1 MAELRD
7 TQASNRDIGI
17 ADAIIA
23 FDTTSTLDANA
34 AKKTDTL
41 EMVIATIFE
50 NPPATLTTAQQD
62 ALRLLMAALSE
73 AEVDAR
79 AVVRYTNAEKSK
91 VAATNPILTFGIAT
105 GQTAAEFSY
114 PNITGF
120 NPTSGFPSEGQ
131 IFTFQTQDI
140 TVTPANADTHVTI
153 NLGGAV
159 YTPSGIGDIGIPLEE
174 FKPLTRYVAVGYG
187 LLTCIL
193 IGPTD
198 LLEDDVID
206 VTRTGL
212 PALNADNYEKLFI
225 DHDTPRVWV
234 GHREVIAA
242 VPATGTWMGFS
253 ARGGIYLGAR
263 SSAPSTVS
271 VQRFYYNTRSHVWRE
286 GTRVGGVDYYIN
298 TPFQVLP
305 GNDTDDIWLGEQP
318 DDAAA
323 SVLVAPFN
331 TASRYHFYNE
341 ATDTVRTLN
350 NLTYVD
356 PVSAFDHFV
365 AEPISS
371 PSGVSGITGVT
382 AGTGLSGGGTS
393 GVVTVNVDIS
403 ASNFPTIPIDKGG
416 TGADTDSGARSNLG
430 LGTAALVD
438 TGNDPGDVPVLA
450 GLVGIVQS
458 QDLAGNSGVAAS
470 GDVLTFDGTSS
481 QSWTTPSAASSAPI
495 SGNGSVGS
503 PLTIADSAIT
513 EPKLAIAA
521 DPTSNQVLTWDGSAM
536 VWSSPASGAVT
547 TDNSFNGT
555 GIIGSPLTLNTAG
568 STFPTIPIE
577 KGGTAAT
584 TVADART
591 SLGLGT
597 AAQANTGTSSGEV
610 PALDTSGHISDGVIP
625 DGITRDT
632 EVQTLFNTA
641 LTFATTGNTEV
652 GINIDYNTSTR
663 KLNATVTGAL
673 IHSDASLSGSG
684 TTTDPLM
691 IANNAVTEPRM
702 AIGNTPTDLQVLSWD
717 AGNTRFLWKDDAT
730 AAAGSGI
737 DRVNSDSTLTGEGT
751 ALSALGIADNAITEA
766 RLSVTNSPTA
776 GRVLGYN
783 SSGDLEWVVGGGG
796 GGGAVD
802 SVSGGTGL
810 TTNTTTGD
818 VTVNIDVA
826 QSDFPVIPLD
836 KGGTGG
842 TTQLTARAGIGLST
856 AVTSIGENAGQLTV
870 AYADGTNFNVPLEE
884 GGSFR
889 GEGHEVFQG
898 GDTFLTTANGTRFEF
913 GDYAIV
919 DDILYIY
926 NHSAERTG
934 VQPDNIA
941 TQTDFTEI
949 PRALPNPTGTATIA
963 LTSIGFGDTIYS
975 VSDPLTANLE
985 TLTNMNVGSISP
997 SDIFYFRD
1005 INVDGNRKLSI
1016 GALREYLDDV
1026 IDVTG
1031 TGLPVLT
1038 ADNYKKIYID
1048 HDTPRVWVGHREE
1061 RAATDAQGTFV
1072 AYTNS
1077 NYHGVHSGN
1086 GPAVPQQAGQYY
1098 YNRSFSAWYT
1108 TFLLNTTYYWSSG
1121 SFSTIFGSTARWL
1134 GEHPDATTAAGLIQN
1149 FDAANI
1155 YVYYRSDIAFRT
1167 VEVLTN
1173 NTYVAPVMGET
1184 HYTSEPL
1191 GAGLGMSGITG
1202 VLTAA
1207 TGGLSGGAVS
1217 GDANLSLNFDG
1228 LNVFQTTEINSAD
1241 SFVVRDTSSS
1251 TDPYSSINLGR
1262 LVGHIAGNTNTLSES
1277 GGRMSVADGG
1287 ITVTQLADAGIT
1299 EPKLFA
1305 TNDPTM
1311 GQILSYAGGTDVNF
1325 TWIDA
1330 TGGGGGSA

>member
-1 MAELRD
+1 MPEITDSGAEARPIEIGDELF
-7 TQASNRDIGI
+7 AFNRLETDPNL
-17 ADAIIA
+17 
-23 FDTTSTLDANA
+23 SQR
-34 AKKTDTL
+34 TDTL
-41 EMVIATIFE
+41 AMVIETIFQ
-50 NPPATLTTAQQD
+50 NAPAASTLNTTQQD

-131 IFTFQTQDI
+131 LFTFQTQDI

-159 YTPSGIGDIGIPLEE
+159 FTPSGIGDIGIPLEE

-206 VTRTGL
+206 VTGSGL
-212 PALNADNYEKLFI
+212 PALNADNYQKLFI

-234 GHREVIAA
+234 GHREITAQVN
-242 VPATGTWMGFS
+242 PQGTWAPQPIVADGFIGTFNFPPAPTS
-253 ARGGIYLGAR
+253 AGQEYYDTTNHTWYAVAGGAG
-263 SSAPSTVS
+263 S
-271 VQRFYYNTRSHVWRE
+271 YYWFQDTFGDVW
-286 GTRVGGVDYYIN
+286 
-298 TPFQVLP
+298 P
-305 GNDTDDIWLGEQP
+305 GHNWLGEQV
-318 DDAAA
+318 DDTAALHVITTYDPTRIYLYYRIGTPNPNA
-323 SVLVAPFN
+323 VRALDGSTYVAPV
-331 TASRYHFYNE
+331 TPRIDY
-341 ATDTVRTLN
+341 
-350 NLTYVD
+350 
-356 PVSAFDHFV
+356 V

-382 AGTGLSGGGTS
+382 AGIGLSGGGSS
-393 GVVTVNVDIS
+393 GVVSINVDIS
-403 ASNFPTIPIDKGG
+403 AANFPTIPIDKGG
-416 TGADTDSGARSNLG
+416 TNATSVSGARSNLG

-438 TGNDPGDVPVLA
+438 TGSSSGRVALLGTIGVFPSTVLA
-450 GLVGIVQS
+450 P
-458 QDLAGNSGVAAS
+458 AGSN
-470 GDVLTFDGTSS
+470 GDVLTRTGSG
-481 QSWTTPSAASSAPI
+481 QAWTTPSVVSDATLNGTGTAADPLNI
-495 SGNGSVGS
+495 PDSG
-503 PLTIADSAIT
+503 IT
-513 EPKLAIAA
+513 EPKLAISA
-521 DPTSNQVLTWDGSAM
+521 DPTINQVLTWDGSAM

-547 TDNSFNGT
+547 TDNSFNGS
-555 GIIGSPLTLNTAG
+555 GIVGSPLTLNTAG

-597 AAQANTGTSSGEV
+597 AAQADTGTSSGEV

-673 IHSDASLSGSG
+673 IHSDASLTGSG
-684 TTTDPLM
+684 ITTDPLS
-691 IANNAVTEPRM
+691 IANNAITEPRM

-730 AAAGSGI
+730 ASAGSGI
-737 DRVNSDSTLTGEGT
+737 DRVNSDSSLTGEGT
-751 ALSALGIADNAITEA
+751 ALSALGIADSAITEA
-766 RLSVTNSPTA
+766 RLSVSNSPTA

-783 SSGDLEWVVGGGG
+783 SSGDLEWVTGGGG

-826 QSDFPVIPLD
+826 QSDFPVIPLA

-842 TTQLTARAGIGLST
+842 TDGAGARTGLGLST
-856 AVTSIGENAGQLTV
+856 AVIAVSEDAGRLTID
-870 AYADGTNFNVPLEE
+870 YADGTTFNVPVMG
-884 GGSFR
+884 GGSWR
-889 GEGHEVFQG
+889 GEGHTVFVG
-898 GDTFLTTANGTRFEF
+898 GDTFIITANGTTFDF
-913 GDYAIV
+913 GDYAVV
-919 DDILYIY
+919 DDILYI
-926 NHSAERTG
+926 HDRSAQTTG
-934 VQPDNIA
+934 VQPDTIA
-941 TQTDFTEI
+941 GLPNFSEI
-949 PRALPNPTGTATIA
+949 PRVLPNPTGTATGAI
-963 LTSIGFGDTIYS
+963 TSLGIGDTIYS

-1072 AYTNS
+1072 AYTNT
-1077 NYHGVHSGN
+1077 NYHGVHSGQ

-1098 YNRSFSAWYT
+1098 YNRSFSAWYI

-1121 SFSTIFGSTARWL
+1121 SFSNIFGSTARWL
-1134 GEHPDATTAAGLIQN
+1134 GEHPDGTTAAGLIQN

-1241 SFVVRDTSSS
+1241 SFVVRDASSS
-1251 TDPYSSINLGR
+1251 TVPYSSINLGR
-1262 LVGHIAGNTNTLSES
+1262 LVGHMAGNTSTLSES
-1277 GGRMSVADGG
+1277 GGRMSVALGG
-1287 ITVTQLADAGIT
+1287 INESQ
-1299 EPKLFA
+1299 
-1305 TNDPTM
+1305 
-1311 GQILSYAGGTDVNF
+1311 
-1325 TWIDA
+1325 
-1330 TGGGGGSA
+1330 